1 MHLEEG
7 GRGGGGRGGVG
18 SGLASGSRGRRCSLG
33 RVLPGGRVC
42 VLDEGSTM
50 NRGWEACKQVMLG
63 LFKSR
68 RCLAFGRVG
77 WKERARLQRHCMPD
91 QEVWTCSREQ
101 VIAVKGLSAGR

>member
-7 GRGGGGRGGVG
+7 GRGGGGRGGGG

-50 NRGWEACKQVMLG
+50 NRGSGRWGRGRDRTSVLKQQKANHRPSQMLEPWSSVLG
-63 LFKSR
+63 R
-68 RCLAFGRVG
+68 RISVFL
-77 WKERARLQRHCMPD
+77 HD
-91 QEVWTCSREQ
+91 DHY
-101 VIAVKGLSAGR
+101 